1 MSQNLSHHNTVFLEP
16 RFKTIV
22 IIVISTFTV
31 CWIVSIVFDY
41 AEAPIQEPLRRNIE
55 LIEDIKPDI
64 MANPLIIKNNIDMN
78 GTIARDE
85 KLLGWN
91 EFRVQRRLDISK
103 PKGFRSVLQRH
114 VKFNEGHGFFQIVEF
129 SDNLDAFHFL
139 WNLPSD
145 SKHDRGFKYDSSLWT
160 ISGRFLQVSPDRAFS
175 SAGEQIKLHNAI
187 ASNLGK
193 SLMELSNIRET
204 KTLSFENFEWDKKSL
219 GRVLKL
225 ELFNHE
231 LYLADSKILDS
242 FDSISYKVR
251 NYALG
256 DVELKRVIS
265 IATSRTLIA
274 RSDGDY
280 VLMSSEFP
288 RNLDL
293 IQKYKVQRLF
303 R

>member
-1 MSQNLSHHNTVFLEP
+1 MYLNL
-16 RFKTIV
+16 
-22 IIVISTFTV
+22 
-31 CWIVSIVFDY
+31 
-41 AEAPIQEPLRRNIE
+41 
-55 LIEDIKPDI
+55 
-64 MANPLIIKNNIDMN
+64 
-78 GTIARDE
+78 
-85 KLLGWN
+85 
-91 EFRVQRRLDISK
+91 
-103 PKGFRSVLQRH
+103 
-114 VKFNEGHGFFQIVEF
+114 
-129 SDNLDAFHFL
+129 
-139 WNLPSD
+139 
-145 SKHDRGFKYDSSLWT
+145 
-160 ISGRFLQVSPDRAFS
+160 
-175 SAGEQIKLHNAI
+175 
-187 ASNLGK
+187 
-193 SLMELSNIRET
+193 
-204 KTLSFENFEWDKKSL
+204 EWDKKSL

-293 IQKYKVQRLF
+293 TQKYKVQRLF